1 MGKLVLSSGDYIL
14 NSKGKDAIVNAA
26 NAYMEYGGGICGV
39 IYKNAIIEEL
49 ISYCKNSYSSN
60 MVSGEIRVS
69 TGFGLG
75 MVW

>member
-1 MGKLVLSSGDYIL
+1 
-14 NSKGKDAIVNAA
+14 
-26 NAYMEYGGGICGV
+26 MEYGGGICGV

-49 ISYCKNSYSSN
+49 ISCCKNSYSTN

-69 TGFGLG
+69 PGFGLG